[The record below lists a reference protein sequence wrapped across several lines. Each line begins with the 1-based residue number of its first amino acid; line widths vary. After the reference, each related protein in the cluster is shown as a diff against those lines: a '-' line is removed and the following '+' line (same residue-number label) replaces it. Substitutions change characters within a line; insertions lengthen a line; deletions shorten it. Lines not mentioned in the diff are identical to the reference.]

1 MSHSEKV
8 NRAAR
13 EIEREKWGRE
23 VCLKL
28 VPV

>member
-13 EIEREKWGRE
+13 EKWNRKKEEKNREGRSA
-23 VCLKL
+23 
-28 VPV
+28 

>member
-13 EIEREKWGRE
+13 EIWNRKKGEKNGEGRSA
-23 VCLKL
+23 
-28 VPV
+28 